1 MKNNKLLRAAFM
13 FFIIAIISISV
24 MAASASAEKIVFMTG
39 SPGGSWQAFG
49 GIVKNILASKMPD
62 IEVSV
67 LPGGAGNNVMGVE
80 MGKANMGL
88 SASFISVDAQKGN
101 PPFKKPTT
109 KIRHLLTVWPQWYHL
124 MVTTDSGIK
133 SVSDLRGKKIA
144 TLKRGSA
151 GETSTRKILSL
162 YGLSYEDLAQVN
174 YQGSGSMAEMMI
186 DGHIDACS
194 SVGPVP
200 ASYYT
205 QVAETKSIQL
215 ISIKDKLDALHKL
228 NPGYIPDAIPAGSY
242 RGVDEDV
249 PTASLWVHIIVP
261 ASMDEAL
268 AYRLT
273 KTFVE
278 NYQTIRDARKGMA
291 AVNPQNM
298 ARDVGLEYHPGAKK
312 YFKEA
317 GLIK

>member
-1 MKNNKLLRAAFM
+1 MKKQRVFKGIFM
-13 FFIIAIISISV
+13 FVICSIFLSSV
-24 MAASASAEKIVFMTG
+24 ITTDAVAEKIVFMTG

-49 GIVKNILASKMPD
+49 GIVKNILASKMP
-62 IEVSV
+62 EVGVTV

-88 SASFISVDAQKGN
+88 SASFVSVEAQKGN

-109 KIRHLLTVWPQWYHL
+109 KVRHLLTVWPQWYHL
-124 MVTTDSGIK
+124 MVTTASGIK
-133 SVSDLRGKKIA
+133 SVRDLRGKKIA

-151 GETSTRKILSL
+151 GETSTRKVLSL
-162 YGLSYEDLAQVN
+162 YGLSYKDLAQVN
-174 YQGSGSMAEMMI
+174 YQGSGSMAEMII

-205 QVAETKSIQL
+205 QVAQTKSIRL
-215 ISIKDKLDALHKL
+215 VSIKDKLDELHKL
-228 NPGYIPDAIPAGSY
+228 NPGYIPDAISAGSY
-242 RGVDEDV
+242 KGVDEDV

-261 ASMDEAL
+261 ADMDEAL

-278 NYQTIRDARKGMA
+278 NYQAIRDARKGMS
-291 AVNPQNM
+291 AVNPKNM
-298 ARDVGLEYHPGAKK
+298 AKDVGLEYHPGSKK
-312 YFKEA
+312 YFKEV